1 MILLYILATITFLTI
16 PAILFSRYT
25 RLHKPK
31 LVPVSKAILLL
42 VTIFTTVTTFVLL
55 FIERPALQ
63 REGEQV
69 LESFP
74 SYDAI
79 QSGEKDGISITV
91 ISTDNEK
98 QVRLYNQTAAHDLYL
113 RFAQKTLYYIVKP
126 DFSYEHVS
134 RASTYFVNR
143 TLP

>member
-1 MILLYILATITFLTI
+1 MILLYVLATIVFLTI

-31 LVPVSKAILLL
+31 LVPVSKTILLI
-42 VTIFTTVTTFVLL
+42 VTLFTTITAFDLI

-63 REGEQV
+63 KEAEQAI
-69 LESFP
+69 ESFP

-91 ISTDNEK
+91 ISTDSEK
-98 QVRLYNQTAAHDLYL
+98 QVRLYNEKAAHDIYL
-113 RFAQKTLYYIVKP
+113 RFAQKTLYYVVKP
-126 DFSYEHVS
+126 DLSYEHVS